1 MNTVCNSAP
10 RTAETREVVRP
21 SPDLLYS
28 ICFYD
33 VSKTPL
39 QISATVPDT
48 YWSISLFQNNTVNF
62 FVKNDRQVQGKKV
75 NFLLIGKDTSYT
87 NAGNAE
93 VIVSPTDTGVLLF
106 RMLITDAT
114 KLSELLR
121 IQKKTCCRPV

>member
-1 MNTVCNSAP
+1 
-10 RTAETREVVRP
+10 VRP